1 MPAASTAPSTA
12 ISTMSS
18 SASPKTPA
26 GTGSTLNPIHVL
38 VQADPIAPSD
48 RERLVTAFPNIHFTF
63 AGTKEE
69 LLTAAPTAEVLFG
82 KGISREILDAG
93 VALRWVQAGT
103 AGVDGLFRAGI
114 AALAAER
121 GVTLTNARGA
131 HGAPIS
137 ENILTMALC
146 LATRMHIMLRAA
158 PSRQKPHRRVLQEK
172 WELEGQT
179 MLIVGLGDIGGTLAV
194 KAKGLGLYVI
204 GVRRSGRPADGC
216 DEVHTPDQ
224 LPSLLPRA
232 DHVVLCL
239 PLTDET
245 DSILGE
251 RELRL
256 MKSSAYVYNVG
267 RGASIDGVALRRAL
281 SERWIAGAG
290 LDCVAP
296 SDVPADDDPLWD
308 MEDVILSMHTSGHSP
323 HNSARITDIFA
334 ANLRRYLAGEP
345 LQNVVE
351 PARGY

>member
-1 MPAASTAPSTA
+1 
-12 ISTMSS
+12 TMSS
-18 SASPKTPA
+18 SASASADTGPTPVA
-26 GTGSTLNPIHVL
+26 NSDRGPTHVL
-38 VQADPIAPSD
+38 VQADPIAPPD
-48 RERLVTAFPNIHFTF
+48 RARLTSAFPTVHFTF
-63 AGTKEE
+63 AVTKEE
-69 LLTAAPTAEVLFG
+69 VLAAAPTAEVLFG
-82 KGISREILDAG
+82 KGISREILDAA

-103 AGVDGLFRAGI
+103 AGVDGLIRAGI

-121 GVTLTNARGA
+121 CVVLTNARGA

-146 LATRMHIMLRAA
+146 FATRMHVMLRAA

-179 MLIVGLGDIGGTLAV
+179 MLVVGLGDIGGTLAV

-224 LPSLLPRA
+224 LPLLLPRA
-232 DHVVLCL
+232 DHVALCL
-239 PLTDET
+239 PLTEET

-256 MKSSAYVYNVG
+256 MKPSAYVYNVG
-267 RGASIDGVALRRAL
+267 RGASIDGAALRRAL
-281 SERWIAGAG
+281 REKWIAGAG

-296 SDVPADDDPLWD
+296 SDVPADDDPLWEL
-308 MEDVILSMHTSGHSP
+308 EDVILSMHTSGHSP
-323 HNSARITDIFA
+323 YNSGRITDIFA

-345 LQNVVE
+345 LQNVVN